1 MYCNKLIRIWVLEK
15 NTYFHPN
22 QTDVPFME
30 RRMRLLLKMLGG
42 GKKSA
47 ARSSSGWLASWV
59 YEWYSTSLDEAAWR
73 KSRVFDTFVFCLHF
87 RGYVYDAPTSELDL
101 KEIPRYLVACGV
113 PPSCVWE
120 SRFADIDYSDIAFS
134 GRAWYITSTSPN

>member
-22 QTDVPFME
+22 QTDVAFME

-47 ARSSSGWLASWV
+47 ACSSSGWLASWV
-59 YEWYSTSLDEAAWR
+59 YE
-73 KSRVFDTFVFCLHF
+73 
-87 RGYVYDAPTSELDL
+87 
-101 KEIPRYLVACGV
+101 
-113 PPSCVWE
+113 
-120 SRFADIDYSDIAFS
+120 
-134 GRAWYITSTSPN
+134 